1 MSVQE
6 VRSWVYTG
14 GVSRGVSSVSVDR
27 EIAATTPA
35 SVGAPGGLLAA
46 TAEAAVHETSPVV
59 GTKRSPWDR
68 ADGWP
73 PAEGDAMRVTASL
86 DGTTNETV
94 RFEGTIEDV
103 DGTARD
109 LNINVAGADP
119 TRRLHRQVSF
129 DPQARGMPLPVESR
143 PSDTIRASLVDPLVR
158 HEWFVERALN
168 EAGWFSTRQPRSG
181 NALNVPFVG
190 SLWDVHPGAVP
201 RIITFPTDVMYAPV
215 RNTIGV
221 SIDGLVGFRWNK
233 TINIRNQSL
242 SFTVGRLEG
251 GHTEQRMEMGATDLA
266 TITGGYVLVDARP
279 NILQVIVRDLGSDS
293 DTLVDVNMP
302 WNRDD
307 KSAEVTIERSTTYTR
322 IYIDGVLEGE
332 GPASSAGTFD
342 RFTMRRSS
350 PGYESRSPVI
360 AGLVTGTR
368 SEAEIVT
375 QANAHFHL
383 GNIYQDTYT
392 GTPYWRGTSY
402 DLIRELAA
410 STACSA
416 WIDRAGDF
424 HWAHPD
430 ALSFQT
436 PDLEITADADLLDLS
451 WSRSVASRARR
462 LYVDHTVPTVTSQ
475 RLPTVELWHGDGQTF
490 SVEDSGDSFTHTQI
504 ASPSGGESWF
514 VDRVVPTYSLGEGP
528 GWGGFT
534 LQRGDWIGATGYD
547 TTDDGEEVPIAGSV
561 GTITTQIDTITSQ
574 AYRVDTTVTLNST
587 RISDVDL
594 RIPGDYFPETVN
606 RKLMR
611 RFNGHPLPV
620 LRGYGKIE
628 WETEETRSQIVDFNG
643 VEDYTHSAG
652 EWVQNGDVARLA
664 DWMGVQMTSTP
675 VLLDRLPI
683 VPRHDIDLGQVITVT
698 EDQIYGVSIRA
709 LVIGV
714 HETYSETGATMDLT
728 LRVLSTNQIG
738 T

>member
-1 MSVQE
+1 
-6 VRSWVYTG
+6 
-14 GVSRGVSSVSVDR
+14 
-27 EIAATTPA
+27 
-35 SVGAPGGLLAA
+35 
-46 TAEAAVHETSPVV
+46 
-59 GTKRSPWDR
+59 
-68 ADGWP
+68 
-73 PAEGDAMRVTASL
+73 MRVTASL

-119 TRRLHRQVSF
+119 TRRLHRQVSL

-143 PSDTIRASLVDPLVR
+143 PHATIRASLVDPHVR

-168 EAGWFSTRQPRSG
+168 EAGWFSTRQPRSE

-190 SLWDVHPGAVP
+190 SLWDVHPGIVS
-201 RIITFPTDVMYAPV
+201 RIDQFPSRVMYAPV
-215 RNTIGV
+215 RNTMGV
-221 SIDGLVGFRWNK
+221 SIDGLVHFRWNK

-242 SFTVGRLEG
+242 SFTVGHLQG
-251 GHTEQRMEMGATDLA
+251 GPPRQRIVMGATDSLQVE
-266 TITGGYVLVDARP
+266 GGYVLARAEE
-279 NILQVIVRDLGSDS
+279 NYVSVMVRDTTEDS
-293 DTLVDVNMP
+293 DALAYAQVP

-307 KSAEVTIERSTTYTR
+307 LSAEVTIERSTTYTR
-322 IYIDGVLEGE
+322 IYIDGVLEEE
-332 GPASSAGTFD
+332 GPASSSGTFD
-342 RFTMRRSS
+342 RFVMQYSS
-350 PGYESRSPVI
+350 PGQVSRSPVI

-375 QANAHFHL
+375 EANAHFHL

-410 STACSA
+410 ATACSA

-462 LYVDHTVPTVTSQ
+462 LYVEHTVPTVTSQ
-475 RLPTVELWHGDGQTF
+475 RFPTVELWHGDGQTL

-547 TTDDGEEVPIAGSV
+547 TTDDGEEIPIAGSV
-561 GTITTQIDTITSQ
+561 GTVTTQIDTITSQ

-611 RFNGHPLPV
+611 HFNGHPLPV

-628 WETEETRSQIVDFNG
+628 WETEETRSQIFDFNG
-643 VEDYTHSAG
+643 VEDYTHSAR

-664 DWMGVQMTSTP
+664 DWMGVQMTTTP
-675 VLLDRLPI
+675 VLLERLPI

-709 LVIGV
+709 LVIGI
-714 HETYSETGATMDLT
+714 HETYSETRATLNLT
-728 LRVLSTNQIG
+728 TRGLNHDTTST
-738 T
+738 